1 MHVVTVT
8 QVERDGDEEA
18 EGFEESFELPCL
30 LFLNGSS
37 VIGNLPDFRECKEC
51 LVTFATNNSS
61 VPQHSVYLYVVAS

>member
-18 EGFEESFELPCL
+18 EGVEESFDLPCL

-37 VIGNLPDFRECKEC
+37 VIGIRQ
-51 LVTFATNNSS
+51 TFMDVWN
-61 VPQHSVYLYVVAS
+61 VW